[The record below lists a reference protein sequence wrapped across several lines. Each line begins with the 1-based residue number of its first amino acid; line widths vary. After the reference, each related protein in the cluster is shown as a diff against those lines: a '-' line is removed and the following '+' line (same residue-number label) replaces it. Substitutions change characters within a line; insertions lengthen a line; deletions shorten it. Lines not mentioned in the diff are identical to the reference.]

1 LILIFNFTLKI
12 KAKLIITLNFKVII
26 EKIMAK
32 KFRSSCLIASALD
45 LIGDKWSLLII
56 RDMLLNK
63 KKTFKEMA
71 ASDEGVATN
80 LLSTRL
86 KLLESLGVITKRKL
100 PANKKENIYLLTQ
113 KGIDLAPMI
122 LEIVVW
128 SDKYVRDYNPNMNE
142 YESQNINK
150 AVVIE
155 ATQKEYKAFVQKTI
169 G

>member
-1 LILIFNFTLKI
+1 
-12 KAKLIITLNFKVII
+12 
-26 EKIMAK
+26 MAK

-142 YESQNINK
+142 YEGQNINK